1 MTYVR
6 DDLGPLHRRL
16 ALALA
21 AFGALFLILVARLW
35 LVQVVEG
42 PRWRKAAENNR
53 LRRIPLEAPRGQVL
67 DVNGQVILTNRPGFG
82 LLLFPEEMKDPE
94 QTAAFLARIGI
105 ADRGEID
112 ARIAKARSTSY
123 LPAVIADDLA
133 WSQVAAVAA
142 HRAEHPELEVH
153 EASRR
158 AFPAGSAIAHL
169 AGQLGEV
176 TPEQLS
182 ADPSLRSGQLIGR
195 SGLERAYEK
204 DLGGKPGDLVIVVD
218 ALGRQVS
225 KLQEEPPEP
234 GRSLHVTV
242 DLDLQ
247 KEAAAAM
254 SGLCGAVVAL
264 DPRDGAVRVL
274 LSEPAFD
281 PDLFAG
287 HLEPARWR
295 ELLGDP
301 LHPLTDRA
309 IQALYPPG
317 STIKPLFAAG
327 ALRDGLRTT
336 SDTVY
341 CAGGATIYG
350 HRYRCWKPG
359 GHGRVDLAEAIEG
372 SCDTYFYRLAHDA
385 GIDRLA
391 AWARTFGLGSP
402 TGIEIAGES
411 SGLVPDD
418 AWSQRTRGHPWY
430 SGESISVG
438 IGQGP
443 ILATPLQLAVAY
455 AALVNGG
462 RLVRPHLTTEG
473 DAPARPL
480 NIPPAVLAA
489 VRQGMELVVNGP
501 SGTARAQGR
510 GPVRFGGKTGTSQV
524 MRKKEGVRWQDLPW
538 DQRHHALF
546 VGYAP
551 ADDPRLVVA
560 VVVEHGGDAASVAAP
575 IARRLFDRAFGPHV
589 GDATVVAGGGS
600 GTAPAPAP
608 SAAAA
613 GRPLPTAPPSP
624 QPSGGRR

>member
-1 MTYVR
+1 MYVR
-6 DDLGPLHRRL
+6 DDLAPLHRRL
-16 ALALA
+16 VLAMA
-21 AFGALFLILVARLW
+21 AFAALFLVLAGRLW
-35 LVQVVEG
+35 LVQVVQG
-42 PRWRKAAENNR
+42 PRWRTAADNNR

-67 DVNGQVILTNRPGFG
+67 DVHGNVILTSRPGFG
-82 LLLFPEEMKDPE
+82 LLLFPEEMKDPAA
-94 QTAAFLARIGI
+94 TAAFLARIGI
-105 ADRGEID
+105 AGRDEIE

-123 LPAVIADDLA
+123 LPSVIADDLA
-133 WSQVAAVAA
+133 WPQVAAVAA

-158 AFPAGSAIAHL
+158 AFPAGPAIAHL

-176 TPEQLS
+176 TPEQL
-182 ADPSLRSGQLIGR
+182 AGDPTKRSGQLIGR

-204 DLGGKPGDLVIVVD
+204 DLGGTPGDLVIVVD

-225 KLQEEPPEP
+225 KLQEVPPEP

-242 DLDLQ
+242 DLGLQ

-254 SGLCGAVVAL
+254 AGLSGAVVAL

-274 LSEPAFD
+274 LSAPAFD

-287 HLEPARWR
+287 HLEPARWK
-295 ELLGDP
+295 ELLDDP

-327 ALRDGLRTT
+327 ALRDRLRTT

-372 SCDTYFYRLAHDA
+372 SCDTYFYHLAHDA

-391 AWARTFGLGSP
+391 VWARLFGLGSA
-402 TGIEIAGES
+402 TGIEISGES

-418 AWSQRTRGHPWY
+418 AWSQRTRGHAWY
-430 SGESISVG
+430 SGETISVG

-443 ILATPLQLAVAY
+443 ILVTPLQLAVAY

-462 RLVRPHLTTEG
+462 RLVRPHLTEETA
-473 DAPARPL
+473 APARPL
-480 NIPPAVLAA
+480 DLPPAVLSA
-489 VRQGMELVVNGP
+489 VRRGMELVVNGP
-501 SGTARAQGR
+501 QGTARAQAG
-510 GPVRFGGKTGTSQV
+510 GPVRFAGKTGTSQV

-560 VVVEHGGDAASVAAP
+560 VVVEHGGDAAAVAAP
-575 IARRLFDRAFGPHV
+575 IARRIFDLAFGPRV
-589 GDATVVAGGGS
+589 DTGTVVAGD
-600 GTAPAPAP
+600 GTAEPPPRAPQ
-608 SAAAA
+608 
-613 GRPLPTAPPSP
+613 GQR
-624 QPSGGRR
+624 